1 MAHTVFTGH
10 ILRIIPSKLQ
20 IPTLNQR
27 FNSQSYF
34 LESQLSLGD
43 RWQLNSRFD
52 YLVFPQGPFA
62 EQQDFPLWEAS
73 ASWFA
78 GARKQLEIR
87 LSSFDLLNSNLGISR
102 NAAFNY
108 IENSRMVAL
117 GRYFMLIAV
126 YSLKGFGQ

>member
-10 ILRIIPSKLQ
+10 ILRIISSKLQ

-52 YLVFPQGPFA
+52 YQVFPQGPFA
-62 EQQDFPLWEAS
+62 ERQDFPLWEAS

-87 LSSFDLLNSNLGISR
+87 LSGFDLLNRNLGISR

-117 GRYFMLIAV
+117 GRYFMLSAV